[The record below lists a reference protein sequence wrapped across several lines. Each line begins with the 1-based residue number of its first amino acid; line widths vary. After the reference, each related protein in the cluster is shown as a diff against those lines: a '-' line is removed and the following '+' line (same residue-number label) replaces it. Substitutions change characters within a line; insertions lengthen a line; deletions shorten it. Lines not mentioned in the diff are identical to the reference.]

1 MSLDKGIANKILTIG
16 CECNPPRGGIAQV
29 LYNYQMF
36 VYPTFKFVANSGDGG
51 KIAKMWQ
58 LIKAVFDV
66 VAMLR
71 KDGGIQIV
79 HIHTSSYTGF
89 NRSKIFIKIAKAFG
103 KKVVLH
109 IHGGSFREFYQTSP
123 ASISKTLDACDCII
137 ALSES
142 WKAFFCKVTKTK
154 VCIVDN
160 IISQPQRVLG
170 MKNDN
175 RFHMLFLGLI
185 TAQKGIYD
193 LVDVI
198 REIRRDL
205 RDKFCLH
212 IGGNGETERL
222 QGLINENDLSD
233 LVSFEGWVSGEK
245 KRELFSLADAYIL
258 PSYIEGLPIS
268 ILEAMSYGLP
278 ILSTP
283 VGGIPEVVDETNG
296 ILFTPG
302 DKKEMADAIKSMVG
316 NPQIGKSKGSASRE
330 KAVRYYP
337 DNVASELIEI
347 YNGILTAD

>member
-1 MSLDKGIANKILTIG
+1 MSLGKDIAKKILTIG
-16 CECNPPRGGIAQV
+16 CECNPPKGGIAQV

-36 VYPTFKFVANSGDGG
+36 VFPTFKFVANSGGGG
-51 KIAKMWQ
+51 KIAKIWQ
-58 LIKAVFDV
+58 LTKSVFAVMV
-66 VAMLR
+66 KLR
-71 KDGGIQIV
+71 KDGEIQIV
-79 HIHTSSYTGF
+79 HIHTSSYIGF

-109 IHGGSFREFYQTSP
+109 IHGGSFREFYQTSS

-142 WKAFFCKVTKTK
+142 WKAFFCKVTETK

-160 IISQPQRVLG
+160 IIPQPQRVLG
-170 MKNDN
+170 IKNDD
-175 RFHMLFLGLI
+175 RFHLLFLGLI
-185 TAQKGIYD
+185 TEQKGIYD

-198 REIRRDL
+198 KEIRHDL
-205 RDKFCLH
+205 KDKFCLH

-222 QGLINENDLSD
+222 QEMIDENDLSG
-233 LVSFEGWVSGEK
+233 LVNFEGWVSGEK
-245 KRELFSLADAYIL
+245 KKELFSLADAYIL

-268 ILEAMSYGLP
+268 ILEAMSFGLP

-302 DKKEMADAIKSMVG
+302 DKKKMADAIKSIVN
-316 NPQIGKSKGSASRE
+316 NPQIGKSMGNASRE

-347 YNGILTAD
+347 YNGI

>member
-1 MSLDKGIANKILTIG
+1 
-16 CECNPPRGGIAQV
+16 
-29 LYNYQMF
+29 
-36 VYPTFKFVANSGDGG
+36 
-51 KIAKMWQ
+51 
-58 LIKAVFDV
+58 
-66 VAMLR
+66 
-71 KDGGIQIV
+71 
-79 HIHTSSYTGF
+79 
-89 NRSKIFIKIAKAFG
+89 
-103 KKVVLH
+103 
-109 IHGGSFREFYQTSP
+109 
-123 ASISKTLDACDCII
+123 
-137 ALSES
+137 
-142 WKAFFCKVTKTK
+142 
-154 VCIVDN
+154 
-160 IISQPQRVLG
+160 

-175 RFHMLFLGLI
+175 RFHLLFLGLI

-222 QGLINENDLSD
+222 QGLIDENDLSD

-302 DKKEMADAIKSMVG
+302 DKKEMADAIKSIVG

-347 YNGILTAD
+347 YNGI